1 MSRAYKQNK
10 TIHLPVIA
18 MADETMSTVAVESQ
32 IEKVTEESSDVS
44 VSVQN
49 ETDAQTS
56 VEATVADTSLGSAAV
71 VLAGYSCYLY
81 QNPESSG
88 VKRQNT
94 EESIALAYIDALVS
108 SEKTM
113 EDRIWESSFEEED
126 LAAGTVSFFD
136 NAESKAESAAAYS
149 VF

>member
-1 MSRAYKQNK
+1 
-10 TIHLPVIA
+10 
-18 MADETMSTVAVESQ
+18 MAGKNRLLSA
-32 IEKVTEESSDVS
+32 I
-44 VSVQN
+44 
-49 ETDAQTS
+49 
-56 VEATVADTSLGSAAV
+56 LGSAAV

-88 VKRQNT
+88 VKRQKT

-113 EDRIWESSFEEED
+113 EDGIREPSFEEDD
-126 LAAGTVSFFD
+126 LAAGTVSFSDSD

>member
-1 MSRAYKQNK
+1 
-10 TIHLPVIA
+10 

-32 IEKVTEESSDVS
+32 IEKVTEESSD

-81 QNPESSG
+81 QIQSLP
-88 VKRQNT
+88 
-94 EESIALAYIDALVS
+94 A
-108 SEKTM
+108 
-113 EDRIWESSFEEED
+113 
-126 LAAGTVSFFD
+126 
-136 NAESKAESAAAYS
+136 
-149 VF
+149 

>member
-1 MSRAYKQNK
+1 
-10 TIHLPVIA
+10 

-32 IEKVTEESSDVS
+32 IEKVTEESSD

-94 EESIALAYIDALVS
+94 EESISLAYIDALVS

>member
-1 MSRAYKQNK
+1 
-10 TIHLPVIA
+10 
-18 MADETMSTVAVESQ
+18 MAGKKRLLSA
-32 IEKVTEESSDVS
+32 I
-44 VSVQN
+44 
-49 ETDAQTS
+49 
-56 VEATVADTSLGSAAV
+56 LGSAAV

-88 VKRQNT
+88 VKRQKT